1 MDRQLEKMLIYAV
14 DDDPIN
20 LRLITA
26 ILNQNSFY
34 NLTLLSSGK
43 ELLAEMEKK
52 KPDIL
57 LLDIMMPELSGYD
70 ILAIVKRRNAWK
82 HIPVIVI
89 TALPLADEMKPLE
102 KSFNLGAMDYIGKP
116 FNHIELILRVKSALR
131 LEYQRQLLEESLNR
145 VRTLE
150 KMLSICSY
158 CKKVRVDDSLWQDLE
173 LYISEHS
180 DTEFSHSI
188 CPSCYKNVLV
198 DELENSDCE
207 ENKQITK

>member
-20 LRLITA
+20 LRLINA

-89 TALPLADEMKPLE
+89 TALPLADEMKPLK

-116 FNHIELILRVKSALR
+116 FNHIELMLRVKSALR
-131 LEYQRQLLEESLNR
+131 LEYQRQLLEESLDR
-145 VRTLE
+145 TRTLE

-158 CKKVRVDDSLWQDLE
+158 CKKVRVDEALWQDLE

-188 CPSCYKNVLV
+188 CPSCYKNVLE
-198 DELENSDCE
+198 DEIENCDCE
-207 ENKQITK
+207 ENN

>member
-1 MDRQLEKMLIYAV
+1 M
-14 DDDPIN
+14 
-20 LRLITA
+20 
-26 ILNQNSFY
+26 
-34 NLTLLSSGK
+34 
-43 ELLAEMEKK
+43 
-52 KPDIL
+52 
-57 LLDIMMPELSGYD
+57 
-70 ILAIVKRRNAWK
+70 AIVKRRNAWK

-207 ENKQITK
+207 ENK